1 MIIMYFLEEVKKLK
15 KKLILVLIGVSL
27 LITACGK
34 VPKLENGKD
43 AVVSLKEGNIA
54 VDDLYNEMKESY
66 ALNILLDMIDSKILN
81 ELYKTDKE
89 EQDYVK
95 SQVEQAENYYKT
107 SYSTYYSSFEEF
119 LTNGYGVKDKEDFE
133 KKLALSYK
141 RTKATEEYAKSLVKD
156 KEIEKYYKDK
166 TIGDIKASHILIKP
180 KYKDD
185 ATDEEK
191 EKANEEAKKKAE
203 EIIEKLKKG
212 KKFADLAKEYSDDG
226 SSEKGGELDWF
237 NRGDMVSEF
246 EEAAIK
252 LEKDKYTTTP
262 VKTEYGYHI
271 ILKTD
276 QKEKPALK
284 DVKDKIIETL
294 AKEKQ
299 EEDTNIQAKA
309 LIQLRKDHKVTIEDT
324 SLNKKYKTYVDNINN
339 K

>member
-1 MIIMYFLEEVKKLK
+1 MK

-27 LITACGK
+27 LVTACGK
-34 VPKLENGKD
+34 VPKLENGQD

-66 ALNILLDMIDSKILN
+66 ALNVLIDMIDSKILN
-81 ELYKTDKE
+81 EIYKSDNE
-89 EQDYVK
+89 EKAYVK
-95 SQVEQAENYYKT
+95 SQVEQAENTYKT
-107 SYSTYYSSFEEF
+107 TYATSYSSFEEF
-119 LTNGYGVKDKEDFE
+119 LNNAYGIKDKAEFE
-133 KKLALSYK
+133 KKIALNYK
-141 RTKATEEYAKSLVKD
+141 RTKAIEEYAKSLVKD
-156 KEIEKYYKDK
+156 KEIDKYYKDK

-203 EIIEKLKKG
+203 EVISKLKKG
-212 KKFADLAKEYSDDG
+212 EKFADLAKKYSDDG
-226 SSEKGGELDWF
+226 SSENGGDLDWF

-252 LEKDKYTTTP
+252 LEKGKYTTTP
-262 VKTEYGYHI
+262 VKTEYGYHV

-299 EEDTNIQAKA
+299 EKDSNIQAKA
-309 LIQLRKDHKVTIEDT
+309 LIELRKKHNIKIEDT
-324 SLNKKYKTYVDNINN
+324 SLNKKYKAYVDNINN